1 METEKILTIVAM
13 VIAGLITL
21 IFVLDAALGIPF
33 GHVSRLF
40 DILIALGGGF
50 VLWQAIETYRE
61 LA

>member
-40 DILIALGGGF
+40 DILIAVGGAF

>member
-1 METEKILTIVAM
+1 METEKILTVIAM

-21 IFVLDAALGIPF
+21 IFVLDAALGLPF

-40 DILIALGGGF
+40 DILIAVGGAF
-50 VLWQAIETYRE
+50 VLWQAIETFRE

>member
-1 METEKILTIVAM
+1 MDPEKILTIVAM

-33 GHVSRLF
+33 GAASRLF
-40 DILIALGGGF
+40 DILIAVGGAF